1 MDNIKVF
8 FLDDT
13 ELAEFEG
20 NSKGYRNDVYV
31 KVLNKLFN
39 IKVYDIVRLQQDYE
53 LELETYGYY
62 SVEPNLVLVKDV
74 SKAEIEFVVRKLF
87 EQKYFESVK
96 PVDDKSLYN
105 YFNLNI

>member
-31 KVLNKLFN
+31 EVLNKLFN
-39 IKVYDIVRLQQDYE
+39 IKVYDIVRLQQDFE

-62 SVEPNLVLVKDV
+62 SVEPNLILVKEV
-74 SKAEIEFVVRKLF
+74 SKEEIEFVVRKLY

-96 PVDDKSLYN
+96 PVDDKNLN
-105 YFNLNI
+105 EYFNIDK

>member
-31 KVLNKLFN
+31 EVLNKLFN
-39 IKVYDIVRLQQDYE
+39 IKVYDIVRLQQDFE

-62 SVEPNLVLVKDV
+62 SVEPNLILGKEV
-74 SKAEIEFVVRKLF
+74 SKEEIEFVVRKLY

-96 PVDDKSLYN
+96 PVDDKNLN
-105 YFNLNI
+105 EYFNIDK